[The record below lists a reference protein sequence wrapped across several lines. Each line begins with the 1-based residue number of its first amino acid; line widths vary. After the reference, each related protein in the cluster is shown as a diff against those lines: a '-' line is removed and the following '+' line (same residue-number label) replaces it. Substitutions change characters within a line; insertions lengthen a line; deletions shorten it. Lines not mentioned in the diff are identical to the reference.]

1 MAEHSNGL
9 ELGNI
14 ISEVRNI
21 TDKKNQVRLIEK
33 LMDFEKNE
41 YYYSYQNEISS
52 ILEDCLEDS

>member
-1 MAEHSNGL
+1 MAEQGNGL

-21 TDKKNQVRLIEK
+21 TDKKNQIKLIEK

-52 ILEDCLEDS
+52 ILEECLEDS

>member
-1 MAEHSNGL
+1 MAEHGNGL

-21 TDKKNQVRLIEK
+21 TDKKNQVKLIEK